1 MKIIQAGI
9 GVRGNHWLEFLAPR
23 EDVEIVACVD
33 TDEVAL
39 AKVKEATGCETYTSL
54 EQALSQVEADAAIVA
69 SPSMLHGEQ
78 TKKALR
84 AGLAVMVEKPLA
96 ASFAEAVDVVEA
108 ARTAGLPV
116 MVAENYRFFQAER
129 TLRKLL
135 DEKKLGR
142 IDAVFCVD
150 RRDQPSGTQ
159 GPWVKS
165 MQEPFLTEIAVH
177 HFDSFRYLF
186 NAKPAYV
193 WARSYN
199 PPGSDYDQNGAA
211 EAFIE
216 MQDGLCIQYSGSF
229 VGSRY
234 EFDLLIRGELGDLRT
249 NRSKVWW
256 REKGSGSFSE
266 VQLEELPVG
275 EEQRYPGA
283 GMQSLLAQFLGAI
296 SGGAE
301 PETSGADN
309 LWTLAMYE
317 AAVRSAATGR
327 NVSIGE
333 AFTPDLQRKAGVAS
347 HEE

>member
-9 GVRGNHWLEFLAPR
+9 GVRGNHWLEFLAQR

-33 TDEVAL
+33 TDEAAL
-39 AKVKEATGCETYTSL
+39 ANAKEATGCEVFTSL
-54 EQALSQVEADAAIVA
+54 EEALSQVEADAAIVA
-69 SPSMLHGEQ
+69 SPSMLHGEH
-78 TKKALR
+78 TKQALG

-96 ASFAEAVDVVEA
+96 ASFAEAVDVVQA
-108 ARTAGLPV
+108 ARTVGLPV

-135 DEKKLGR
+135 DEKKPGR

-165 MQEPFLTEIAVH
+165 MPEPFLTEIAVH
-177 HFDSFRYLF
+177 HFDSFRYLL
-186 NAKPAYV
+186 NSKPAYV

-211 EAFIE
+211 EALIE
-216 MQDGLCIQYSGSF
+216 MEDGLCIQYSGSF

-234 EFDLLIRGELGDLRT
+234 EFDLLICGELGDLRT

-256 REKGSGSFSE
+256 REKGSQSFSE
-266 VQLEELPVG
+266 VQLEELPAG
-275 EEQRYPGA
+275 EELRYPGA
-283 GMQSLLAQFLGAI
+283 GMQSLLSQFFDAI
-296 SGGAE
+296 NGRAE
-301 PETSGADN
+301 PETSGANN

-317 AAVRSAATGR
+317 AALLSAATGR
-327 NVSIGE
+327 NVSIEE
-333 AFTPDLQRKAGVAS
+333 AFTPELQRKAGVVG
-347 HEE
+347 HDR